1 MATKPKI
8 IPDVVRDQTLVS
20 LGPDASAREAAELM
34 AAKRIG
40 AVMVIEDERL
50 VGIFTERDV
59 IARVVAKGLNACST
73 TLREAMTPDPD
84 TLSPHDQARDALDLM
99 VRKGYR
105 HLPVVDAESR
115 PLAMVS
121 IRDLY
126 GLVVERLENGIVKM
140 AERLMLG

>member
-1 MATKPKI
+1 MAARPKI
-8 IPDVVRDQTLVS
+8 VPDVVRDQILVA
-20 LGPDASAREAAELM
+20 LPPDASAREAAEIM

-40 AVMVIEDERL
+40 AVMVVEHDRL

-59 IARVVAKGLNACST
+59 IARVVAKGRDAGDT
-73 TLREAMTPDPD
+73 KLREAMTPDPD
-84 TLSPHDQARDALDLM
+84 TLAPHDEARDALDLM

-105 HLPVVDAESR
+105 HLPVVDGENR

-126 GLVVERLENGIVKM
+126 GLVVDRLEHGIVKM
-140 AERLMLG
+140 AEKLMLG